1 MQFTTFVALFASLA
15 IAAPA
20 TEVIERDG
28 INGPCSAGVTNNI
41 PQCCGAGILDL
52 LYLDCQTR
60 KFTAYFDAQ
69 TVVSY

>member
-20 TEVIERDG
+20 SEVVERDG
-28 INGPCSAGVTNNI
+28 INGPCSAGVTNNV
-41 PQCCGAGILDL
+41 PKCCGAGILDL

-60 KFTAYFDAQ
+60 KSLTCFTEWAAI
-69 TVVSY
+69 SY